1 MSPEVVQAPK
11 KQRKV
16 QSLLIFKLL
25 QLQGLMSNL
34 KESLRLRKNPLKKE
48 SSYFLERLPKKSD
61 PVEFPFNNRASAE
74 TLEWMSKQ
82 AGMGNRVLTVW
93 KSPRWCERQDL
104 QVLTLCVELDF
115 RHILSECVVNEV
127 LRAAERLTLDF
138 NACLCPVVFLPPLPL
153 LTAGACVK
161 CGKGV
166 YGADNAC
173 QALDSLY
180 HTRCFTCVSCGEYPP
195 PPPSSTPQTQQW
207 GFSFKLLSPATP
219 FPNTI
224 FRPSTLQKSHASI
237 SPPLPPQDA
246 PWETRTSTMSMA
258 LCTVKRITW

>member
-48 SSYFLERLPKKSD
+48 SSYFLEQLPKKSD

-195 PPPSSTPQTQQW
+195 PPHPQHPRHNSEDLALNSCHQQHP
-207 GFSFKLLSPATP
+207 FQTP
-219 FPNTI
+219 FSDHPLSKNLTL
-224 FRPSTLQKSHASI
+224 PS
-237 SPPLPPQDA
+237 PLPSLR
-246 PWETRTSTMSMA
+246 RTHPEKQGLLQCQW
-258 LCTVKRITW
+258 LCVL